1 MSQALS
7 PGPGPGSC
15 LDIRILDSNSI
26 SVWSGSSVWIR
37 LFAWF
42 DPDLCLDIWIL
53 NSNFSSVGSGLTK
66 ARSGSFFWVAVFGFI
81 PPQTWS
87 KTLSIAWKSKWK
99 LFEIEKSKKLIF
111 IELSH
116 VLFTSLISSKL
127 CLIGWLESKESR
139 SSVKY
144 SLFIYLLSILIFD
157 FSF

>member
-7 PGPGPGSC
+7 PGPGPRSC

-26 SVWSGSSVWIR
+26 SVWSGSVWIR
-37 LFAWF
+37 LYAWF

-66 ARSGSFFWVAVFGFI
+66 AWSGSFFWEAVFGFI

-87 KTLSIAWKSKWK
+87 KTLSIACPNKWKSKWK

-116 VLFTSLISSKL
+116 VFCLHLWSLHNFV
-127 CLIGWLESKESR
+127 WLVDWSPR
-139 SSVKY
+139 SLEAQSNILY
-144 SLFIYLLSILIFD
+144 LFIYFLS
-157 FSF
+157 